1 MADVKYAPEY
11 LAMIVIGALFLTFG
25 FTGICISIISIFITR
40 LSIYSKTFLIVS
52 VIVFVIGLALLIPGV
67 VVGKE
72 KSKVKEDKDNI
83 GAINNFIQG
92 GGVSSGSLGG
102 VGLGGGIPTISSK
115 IVGIP
120 PPSIDGA
127 IVVDSTVNE

>member
-72 KSKVKEDKDNI
+72 KSKEKEDKNDLA
-83 GAINNFIQG
+83 AINNFIQG
-92 GGVSSGSLGG
+92 GGLG
-102 VGLGGGIPTISSK
+102 GGGIPTISSK
-115 IVGIP
+115 IVGIV
-120 PPSIDGA
+120 PSIGDGA
-127 IVVDSTVNE
+127 IVVDSTVYE